1 MSKNKEKP
9 GGGYRVGY
17 GKPPAHSRFRKGQSG
32 NPTGQRRHA
41 DEAERLNKLIS
52 REAYRPLTVRD
63 GEDIKKIAALQ
74 AVLRSQITSA
84 VKGNVSAQRAIINT
98 VQQVEAGSQVCRS
111 GGAANQKQRD
121 VNEMSDEELMDII
134 RASRNR
140 KS

>member
-98 VQQVEAGSQVCRS
+98 VQQVEAGSQVRRS